1 MPKFTSHDLDTAPE
15 ASKPLLEKSLK
26 AYGRLPGLHK
36 VMADSPAVL
45 EGYQAIAKY
54 AMETSL
60 NADEITVV
68 WQTINVENE
77 CHYCV
82 PAHTGMAKMMKVDDS
97 ITKALREETP
107 LESAKL
113 EALRKFT
120 LQVVRQRGFVEE
132 DQFAE
137 FFAAGYEQRT
147 ALEIILVLA
156 QKTMTNYINH
166 FAHTEV
172 DEPMKAFLW
181 ERGENRIAS

>member
-1 MPKFTSHDLDTAPE
+1 MPKFTSHDIESAPE
-15 ASKPLLEKSLK
+15 ASKPLLEKSQK
-26 AYGRLPGLHK
+26 AYGRLPGLHA
-36 VMADSPAVL
+36 VMAESPAVL
-45 EGYQAIAKY
+45 EGYQAIASF
-54 AMETSL
+54 AMQTSL
-60 NADEITVV
+60 SADEITVV

-97 ITKALREETP
+97 ITQALRDETP
-107 LESAKL
+107 LDSAKL

-132 DQFAE
+132 PQFDE

-147 ALEIILVLA
+147 ALEIILILA

-166 FAHTEV
+166 FAKTPV
-172 DEPMKAFLW
+172 DVPMQAFLW
-181 ERGENRIAS
+181 ERGENRIES

>member
-1 MPKFTSHDLDTAPE
+1 MPNFPSHDLETAPE
-15 ASKPLLEKSLK
+15 ASKPLLEISQK

-36 VMADSPAVL
+36 VMSESPAVL
-45 EGYQAIAKY
+45 EGYQAIANY
-54 AMETSL
+54 AMKTSL
-60 NADEITVV
+60 DADEITVV

-82 PAHTGMAKMMKVDDS
+82 PAHTGLAKMMKVDDS
-97 ITKALREETP
+97 ISEALRNETP
-107 LESAKL
+107 LASAKL

-132 DQFAE
+132 AQFEA
-137 FFAAGYEQRT
+137 FFAAGYEHRT

-166 FAHTEV
+166 FAKTAV
-172 DEPMKAFLW
+172 DEPMQAFLW
-181 ERGENRIAS
+181 ERGENRIES